1 MQFIDLVG
9 QYDIYKK
16 EIDERIH
23 QVLISGQYIQ
33 GHEVKELEKKLAK
46 YCGAKYCTTVANGT
60 DAIQIA
66 LMALDLKVGD
76 EIICPSHTWISTA
89 SAAAVLGLKVKF
101 VDVDIDTF
109 NLCTKDL
116 RKKVSDKTKVIIAVS
131 LYGQCPN
138 FDEINKIA
146 EEYSITVIED
156 AAQSFGSTYKGK
168 NSCNL
173 TSLSTTSFFPTKPL
187 GCYGDGGAV
196 FTSDPALAEKVDMI
210 SKNGQKIKHKHE
222 IIGLNSRLDSLQA
235 SVLDVKLKYF
245 DLESDLRRKVAKKYD
260 EGLSKFSE
268 KIQIPRIN
276 SSNDSVYA
284 QYVIKSDNRDF
295 LKDQLQHK
303 GIPSVVYYPVPIHMQ
318 PMFKDSYKAL
328 PNTERLM
335 NEMLALPF
343 SSYIKDSDQ
352 KKVVQA
358 IDLILSIE

>member
-1 MQFIDLVG
+1 M
-9 QYDIYKK
+9 
-16 EIDERIH
+16 
-23 QVLISGQYIQ
+23 
-33 GHEVKELEKKLAK
+33 
-46 YCGAKYCTTVANGT
+46 
-60 DAIQIA
+60 
-66 LMALDLKVGD
+66 
-76 EIICPSHTWISTA
+76 
-89 SAAAVLGLKVKF
+89 
-101 VDVDIDTF
+101 
-109 NLCTKDL
+109 
-116 RKKVSDKTKVIIAVS
+116 
-131 LYGQCPN
+131 
-138 FDEINKIA
+138 
-146 EEYSITVIED
+146 
-156 AAQSFGSTYKGK
+156 
-168 NSCNL
+168 
-173 TSLSTTSFFPTKPL
+173 

-245 DLESDLRRKVAKKYD
+245 DLEIDLRRKVAKKYD

-328 PNTERLM
+328 PNTEKLM